1 MSNEDI
7 DIDFVSLESLV
18 DNPIELNKQMRL
30 DLIRLVDSIRQQMME
45 NGSVGVQQ
53 QNQLVQSLKMIKVLN
68 HEIDKASLGNGGA
81 MEALFQ
87 NLPFASDSEERAT
100 SITDTLDFND
110 GIK

>member
-1 MSNEDI
+1 MSNDNT

-68 HEIDKASLGNGGA
+68 QEIDKASLTNGGA

-87 NLPFASDSEERAT
+87 NLPFASDSQERAK
-100 SITDTLDFND
+100 SITAHLPFDD
-110 GIK
+110 GL

>member
-1 MSNEDI
+1 MKDNL

-68 HEIDKASLGNGGA
+68 QEIDKASLGNGGA

-87 NLPFASDSEERAT
+87 NLPFASDSEDRAEP
-100 SITDTLDFND
+100 ITDKLPFDD
-110 GIK
+110 GIN